1 MAPQLKRPPEAA
13 VGDEILEV
21 DTKKIKRENAQLEPT
36 SYQLEVLEVAR
47 SQNTIA
53 VLDTGVERTMTAV
66 MLINHVWNDFINSPN
81 KSEKEQRRRLIVF
94 LAPTVHLVMQQ
105 FEVIKQNTSL
115 EVEYYHGRKG
125 VDTWTAD
132 IWEKELS
139 LYQVI
144 VMTPQILLDALRK
157 AFITL
162 DLVRL
167 VILDDCHQATGKHPY
182 SVIMTEFYHKAEYR
196 PSIFGMTAS
205 PVIRKGVSSSI
216 DCEVQLSELES
227 LLVAKIY
234 TTTERSEV
242 DSFVPSAKQVNKYYN
257 SNPVHFDGLREKLQQ
272 LLSLYDGEI
281 ANLQNAMASEYKDLD
296 VTIKDYTKRLSTWL
310 NCISVSLDEGGL
322 IFAIEATKLC
332 MESNQLQDN
341 DLSEVSAASVLSTKF
356 LERVLDEITD
366 NFVNGYE
373 DFLSSETGC
382 KKALELG
389 YLSPKVHELIQIF
402 LSFGESSQVRCLI
415 FMERIMTAKVME
427 CLMRKIGF
435 LSHFTSSY
443 LCGGSSDL
451 LSPKKQKE
459 TLDSFRGGK
468 VNLIFTTDVA
478 EEGIHIPD
486 CSYVIRFDLPKTVR
500 SYVLSCGRARQI
512 DSQFF
517 IMLERG
523 NMQQRDL
530 LFDIL
535 RSKYAMMDTAVN
547 RDPDEALSPETCT
560 YDKVEGYCIKSTDAE
575 VTISSSI
582 SAIYKYCE
590 KLPRDEFYIPRPMF
604 EVENCGIGSYKCKLT
619 LPPSSAFQTLVGP
632 TEGSSHKAKQS
643 ACLEACKKL
652 HQMGA
657 LNDYPSPCPE
667 VLLDNLTNDYQSD
680 KDLMKPASNNGEGT
694 TRLKEL
700 HSRVAALALSG
711 TWARKNTR
719 VELQGYRFDFLC
731 NLPEIKYSS
740 FVLLVDSLLDKD
752 VGSLELD
759 LYLID
764 KMVKATVSPC
774 GPIVLDQEQV
784 EKAKRFQEFF
794 FNGLFGRLVMG
805 KKSAGQSRKFLLN
818 EEPEES
824 LWREANMY
832 LLLPTDSSFTETVHI
847 NWRGIES
854 AASAVQFLKDSYQN
868 SGGTFSS
875 VDKGRKEGEI
885 YLANKKVEM
894 NELTGAVVM
903 AVHSGKIYL
912 VLDVLP
918 GLTANS
924 PFDGVTEKSGAE
936 LTTFTEYFSKK
947 YDVVLQYPSQPMV
960 LLKHS
965 HNAHNLLYSHAIVT
979 DGSNE
984 NKKHKKLGA
993 TKKPEAH
1000 AHMPPELLIHIDI
1013 PVDVLKSFYLLPSM
1027 MYRIESLM
1035 LASELRSKVGYNPT
1049 DRCIPCSLI
1058 LEALST
1064 LRASE
1069 DFSFERLE
1077 LLGDSVLKYAVSCYV
1092 FFKYPNYHEGQL
1104 SNTRTQIICNAN
1116 LHRLGIRR
1124 KIQAYIRDEAFDP
1137 RRWVAPGQVAI
1148 FTSKCSCSTK
1158 EAQKV
1163 LGKTCDE
1170 GHRWMC
1176 SKTISDCVEALIGA
1190 YYIGGGLDAAFAFLK
1205 WLDNDID
1212 PVIREEAILNA
1223 IKTAS
1228 LRDYAPKIDEIK
1240 MIEEKIGYEYSVKGL
1255 LLEAIMHPTQQDSA
1269 ITYCYQ
1275 RLEFLGDSVLDILIT
1290 SHLYEKYTDVDPGE
1304 LTDLRSAS
1312 VNNGTFAQAAVEHK
1326 LHVHLQHG
1334 SELLLQQ
1341 ITSYVGAL
1349 GEYLNSPDPENTPPK
1364 GPKVLGDIV
1373 ESIIGAIL
1381 IDTKFNLN
1389 KVWEIVQLL
1398 LSPLVTPES
1407 LEFPPFRELS
1417 ELCSQEGYPLVTKCV
1432 KNKDGIVTAV
1442 LQVQLPDLRVT
1453 RTEKEKNTKEAKG
1466 KAAFQLL
1473 KDLEK
1478 KGVIHSRY
1486 ETRVNMPVE
1495 IAKGTENS
1503 EENHITSMNLDIPES
1518 PYGNKLPD
1526 LNLDAPV
1533 LVHVKTVKGSPRTA
1547 LFDLCKKREW
1557 PTPTFD
1563 FTQERQSAGGKGGPL
1578 IFTSIITLHLPFSG
1592 EIKLPGDGRADK
1604 KSAQDSAALALLYEL
1619 QRRRHCQVNVI
1630 QAS

>member
-1 MAPQLKRPPEAA
+1 MAPQLKRPPEEA

-21 DTKKIKRENAQLEPT
+21 DTKKIKRDRPQLEPT

-47 SQNTIA
+47 SRNTIA
-53 VLDTGVERTMTAV
+53 VLDTGAGKTMIAV

-81 KSEKEQRRRLIVF
+81 KSEKEQKRRLIIF
-94 LAPTVHLVMQQ
+94 LAPTVQLVMQQ
-105 FEVIKQNTSL
+105 YEAIKQNTSL
-115 EVEYYHGRKG
+115 EVECYHGTKG
-125 VDTWTAD
+125 VDTWTAH
-132 IWEKELS
+132 IWQKELS

-144 VMTPQILLDALRK
+144 VMTPQVLLDALRK

-162 DLVRL
+162 DLVQL
-167 VILDDCHQATGKHPY
+167 VILDECHQATGNHPY
-182 SVIMTEFYHKAEYR
+182 SVIMMEFYHKAEYK

-205 PVIRKGVSSSI
+205 PVIRNGVLSSS

-227 LLVAKIY
+227 LLAAKIY
-234 TTTERSEV
+234 TPTDRSEL
-242 DSFVPSAKQVNKYYN
+242 DSFVPSAKQVNRYYN

-272 LLSLYDGEI
+272 LLSLYNGEI
-281 ANLQNAMASEYKDLD
+281 ANLQNAMTSEYKDLD
-296 VTIKDYTKRLSTWL
+296 VLIKDYMKRLSTWL
-310 NCISVSLDEGGL
+310 NRILVSLDEGGL

-332 MESNQLQDN
+332 MESNQPQDK
-341 DLSEVSAASVLSTKF
+341 DLSGLSAVSALSTEF
-356 LERVLDEITD
+356 LDKVLDEITN
-366 NFVNGYE
+366 NFVNRYE
-373 DFLSSETGC
+373 DFLSSESGC
-382 KKALELG
+382 KNALELG

-415 FMERIMTAKVME
+415 FVERIMTAKVME

-435 LSHFTSSY
+435 LSHFAFSY
-443 LCGGSSDL
+443 LCGGSSDS

-459 TLDSFRGGK
+459 TLDSFRDGK
-468 VNLIFTTDVA
+468 VNLLFTTDVA
-478 EEGIHIPD
+478 EEGLHIPD

-500 SYVLSCGRARQI
+500 SYVQSCGRARQM
-512 DSQFF
+512 DSQFV

-523 NMQQRDL
+523 NIQQRDL

-535 RSKYAMMDTAVN
+535 RSKFTMMDTAVN
-547 RDPDEALSPETCT
+547 RDPGEALSPEICSH
-560 YDKVEGYCIKSTDAE
+560 DKVEECCIKSTGAK
-575 VTISSSI
+575 VAISSSI

-604 EVENCGIGSYKCKLT
+604 EVENCGSGSYKCKLT
-619 LPPSSAFQTLVGP
+619 LPPSSAFQTLEGP
-632 TEGSSHKAKQS
+632 TERSCHKAKQS

-667 VLLDNLTNDYQSD
+667 VLLEEHQSD
-680 KDLMKPASNNGEGT
+680 KDLMKPASSNGEGT
-694 TRLKEL
+694 TRRKEL
-700 HSRVAALALSG
+700 HSRVAASALSG
-711 TWARKNTR
+711 SWACKNAR

-731 NLPEIKYSS
+731 NLPEVKYSS
-740 FVLLVDSLLDKD
+740 FVLLIDSLLDKD

-764 KMVKATVSPC
+764 KKVKANVSPC
-774 GPIVLDQEQV
+774 GPIELDQKQV

-794 FNGLFGRLVMG
+794 FNGLFGRLVVG
-805 KKSAGQSRKFLLN
+805 KKSAGQSRKFLLD

-824 LWREANMY
+824 LWSEANMY
-832 LLLPTDSSFTETVHI
+832 LLLPIDSSFTETVHI

-868 SGGTFSS
+868 SGGTFSRI
-875 VDKGRKEGEI
+875 DKGRKEGEI
-885 YLANKKVEM
+885 CLANKKVEI

-903 AVHSGKIYL
+903 AVHSGKIYV
-912 VLDVLP
+912 VLEVLP
-918 GLTANS
+918 GLTADS

-936 LTTFTEYFSKK
+936 STTFTEYFSKK

-965 HNAHNLLYSHAIVT
+965 HNAHNLLYSHAIEA

-1035 LASELRSKVGYNPT
+1035 LASQLRSEVGYNPT
-1049 DRCIPCSLI
+1049 DCCIPCSLI

-1077 LLGDSVLKYAVSCYV
+1077 LLGDSVLKYAVTGYV

-1104 SNTRTQIICNAN
+1104 SNIRTQIICNAN

-1158 EAQKV
+1158 EGPKV
-1163 LGKTCDE
+1163 LGKTCDQ

-1190 YYIGGGLDAAFAFLK
+1190 YYIGGGLDAAFVFLK

-1212 PVIREEAILNA
+1212 PVIGEDAILNA

-1240 MIEEKIGYEYSVKGL
+1240 MIEEKIGYEYEVKGL
-1255 LLEAIMHPTQQDSA
+1255 LLEAIMHQTQQDSA
-1269 ITYCYQ
+1269 INYCYQ

-1312 VNNGTFAQAAVEHK
+1312 VNNETFAQAAVRHK
-1326 LHVHLQHG
+1326 LHVHLHHG

-1341 ITSYVGAL
+1341 ITNYVGEL
-1349 GEYLNSPDPENTPPK
+1349 GVYLNCPDPANTPPK

-1381 IDTKFNLN
+1381 IDTKFNLT
-1389 KVWEIVQLL
+1389 KVWEIVEFL

-1417 ELCSQEGYPLVTKCV
+1417 ELCSQEGYPLVPKCR

-1442 LQVQLPDLRVT
+1442 LEVQLPDLRVS
-1453 RTEKEKNTKEAKG
+1453 RTVSEKNTKEAKG

-1478 KGVIHSRY
+1478 QGVIHSRY
-1486 ETRVNMPVE
+1486 ETRVNQSGQIP
-1495 IAKGTENS
+1495 KGTKNC
-1503 EENHITSMNLDIPES
+1503 EEYPITSMNLDS
-1518 PYGNKLPD
+1518 PVQPFGNTLPD
-1526 LNLDAPV
+1526 LDLDAPV
-1533 LVHVKTVKGSPRTA
+1533 LVHVKTVKGGPRTA

-1557 PTPTFD
+1557 PTPTFN

-1619 QRRRHCQVNVI
+1619 QKRRHCQVNVI